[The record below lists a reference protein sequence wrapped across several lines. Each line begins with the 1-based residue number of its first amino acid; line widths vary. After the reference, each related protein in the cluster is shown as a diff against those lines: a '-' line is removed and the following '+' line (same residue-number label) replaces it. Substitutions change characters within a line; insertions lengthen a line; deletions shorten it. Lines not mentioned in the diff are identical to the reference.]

1 MLVGAWVTVA
11 IGLVVCVVVAAGL
24 FVGSPPPVLR
34 GVRVSRLALSAAVRV
49 WGFGY
54 RAYDGSHRHAYV
66 VLPAWYGP
74 GHDPIVPLVIA
85 PHGRGVGPHA
95 NVRLWGD
102 LPAVGSFALVSPEGE
117 GLYSWGAPGQISD
130 LAGMPRLLHRAM
142 PWLRVDPHRV
152 YAVGGSMGGQETLLL
167 VAEHPHLLAGAAAFD
182 SVADF
187 GYQYRQFPFL
197 RCDRRCLRVWRE
209 PVGLALQDIARKE
222 IGGTPASDPYGYAL
236 RSPLTYARR
245 IALSRVPLELWW
257 SRNDLI
263 VRNQQE
269 QSGELFRQIK
279 QINPQAAIEG
289 FVGSWAHTAEMRS
302 TTSLPF
308 ALEQLGLLPARFD
321 RRPPRA
327 DYLAPSTSWPP
338 LARWTVD

>member
-1 MLVGAWVTVA
+1 MTAGAEIRLVSA
-11 IGLVVCVVVAAGL
+11 LVRAC
-24 FVGSPPPVLR
+24 SPLR
-34 GVRVSRLALSAAVRV
+34 QALSAR
-49 WGFGY
+49 
-54 RAYDGSHRHAYV
+54 
-66 VLPAWYGP
+66 
-74 GHDPIVPLVIA
+74 
-85 PHGRGVGPHA
+85 
-95 NVRLWGD
+95 
-102 LPAVGSFALVSPEGE
+102 
-117 GLYSWGAPGQISD
+117 
-130 LAGMPRLLHRAM
+130 
-142 PWLRVDPHRV
+142 
-152 YAVGGSMGGQETLLL
+152 
-167 VAEHPHLLAGAAAFD
+167 LAGAGRAGLAR
-182 SVADF
+182 
-187 GYQYRQFPFL
+187 YRAQG
-197 RCDRRCLRVWRE
+197 DRRHTRE
-209 PVGLALQDIARKE
+209 
-222 IGGTPASDPYGYAL
+222 SDPYGYAL